1 MGLNTHSQ
9 LALNLGLNDEAKFQ
23 NFLDFGFNAEVLKE
37 LKGQAPMMFLWGGL
51 GVGRTHLL
59 QSLCHNALEE
69 NGSSI
74 YIPLLSAKDLSPDI
88 LLGIEMVDIICLD
101 DIHTVLNQFEWEEA
115 LFQFYNKVKESGSRL
130 IISAH
135 QSPQKLKFILADLQS
150 RLSALPVFKLPN
162 LDEGEQ
168 TKVLRHRASRR
179 GIELNDAVL
188 EFILTRSKRSM
199 HDLIAVLD
207 VLDSV
212 SLVEKRRITIPLVNK
227 AMNW

>member
-1 MGLNTHSQ
+1 
-9 LALNLGLNDEAKFQ
+9 
-23 NFLDFGFNAEVLKE
+23 
-37 LKGQAPMMFLWGGL
+37 
-51 GVGRTHLL
+51 
-59 QSLCHNALEE
+59 
-69 NGSSI
+69 
-74 YIPLLSAKDLSPDI
+74 
-88 LLGIEMVDIICLD
+88 MVDIICLD
-101 DIHTVLNQFEWEEA
+101 DVHAVLNQFEWEKA

-150 RLSALPVFKLPN
+150 RLSTLPVFKLPN

-168 TKVLRHRASRR
+168 IKVLRNRASRR
-179 GIELNDAVL
+179 GIELNDAVS

-212 SLVEKRRITIPLVNK
+212 SLVEKRRITIPFVKK